1 VGHPAFGELG
11 KGEGMNPPNYSIT
24 CNCGITIGGNN
35 EKGLVEL
42 VKLHNE
48 NGRWHLMWKNYFNI
62 VQKTEYEERIER
74 ENSANTTG

>member
-1 VGHPAFGELG
+1 
-11 KGEGMNPPNYSIT
+11 MNPPNYSIT

-48 NGRWHLMWKNYFNI
+48 NGRWHLMWKNYYNI
-62 VQKTEYEERIER
+62 IQKTEIEERIER